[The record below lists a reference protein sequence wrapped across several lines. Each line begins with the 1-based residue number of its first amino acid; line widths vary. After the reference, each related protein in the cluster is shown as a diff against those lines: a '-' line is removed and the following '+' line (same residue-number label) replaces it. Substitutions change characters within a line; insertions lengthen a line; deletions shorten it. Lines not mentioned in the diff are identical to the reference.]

1 MRRRFVKPG
10 TFPPKKPNFNLKKI
24 SAILAHAILAG
35 LIFSQ
40 PDQIFA
46 TDAARPNVII
56 ILADDL
62 GYGDIGCYGAL
73 PEHVLTPTMDRLA
86 SQGLRFTD
94 AHAPSSVCTP
104 SRYSLLT
111 GEYAFRNQLADGVIA
126 GDAPLSITPGSFT
139 LPAMFQKNGYATAFV
154 GKWHLGLAHGGDTI
168 DWNGDIKPGPVE
180 IGFDHAFF
188 MPSTGDRVPTVLIR
202 DHRVENLDPADPI
215 RVNYKKKIG
224 NEPTGKEN
232 PEEATVL
239 LGANN
244 EGHQG
249 TITKGVS
256 RIGWMTGGQAAR
268 WTDAELMNRLNAE
281 AVCFIQDN
289 QLKPFFLYFATHDIH
304 EPRVP
309 ATNYVGQSGCG
320 IYGDQIMELDHA
332 VNLVLKTLDD
342 LKIADNTLVILSSD
356 NGGSLTD
363 MKAYQYGVRANLHGH
378 RVNGVLRGGK
388 YSVWEGGTRVPMI
401 VRWPGH
407 VPAGNV
413 SPALVSLTDM
423 EASLARLIG
432 VKLPEKA
439 ATESVDVLDALLGK
453 SPVGRKELLEH
464 KSGKACALREGNW
477 KFIDGKLFDLSRD
490 LSETNNLAKEQPE
503 RTKAMAA
510 RLKELED
517 TDASPSQAKTE
528 IP

>member
-1 MRRRFVKPG
+1 
-10 TFPPKKPNFNLKKI
+10 LKNI
-24 SAILAHAILAG
+24 TSILAHGLLAG
-35 LIFSQ
+35 FIFSQ
-40 PDQIFA
+40 PNRML
-46 TDAARPNVII
+46 AAETSRPNVII

-73 PEHVLTPTMDRLA
+73 PEHVRTPTMDRLA
-86 SQGLRFTD
+86 NEGLRFTD

-111 GEYAFRNQLADGVIA
+111 GEYGFRNRLADGIIA
-126 GDAPLSITPGSFT
+126 GDAPLSITPRSFT
-139 LPAMFQKNGYATAFV
+139 LPALFQKNGYATAFV

-180 IGFDHAFF
+180 IGFDHAFY

-215 RVNYKKKIG
+215 RVSYVKKIG
-224 NEPTGKEN
+224 DEPTGKED
-232 PEEATVL
+232 PEAATVL
-239 LGANN
+239 LGASN

-281 AVCFIQDN
+281 AIRFIQDN
-289 QLKPFFLYFATHDIH
+289 RSKSFFLYFATHDIH

-320 IYGDQIMELDHA
+320 VYGDQIMELDHA
-332 VNLVLKTLDD
+332 VDLVLKTLDD

-378 RVNGVLRGGK
+378 RINGVLRGGK
-388 YSVWEGGTRVPMI
+388 YSAWEGGTRVPMI
-401 VRWPGH
+401 VRWPGR
-407 VPAGNV
+407 VPAGGV
-413 SPALVSLTDM
+413 SPALVSLTDL

-439 ATESVDVLDALLGK
+439 APDSADVLGALLGK
-453 SPVGRKELLEH
+453 SPVGRNELVEH
-464 KSGKACALREGNW
+464 KAGKAGALREGNW
-477 KFIDGKLFDLSRD
+477 KYIDGKLYDLSHD

-503 RTKAMAA
+503 RTKSMAA
-510 RLKELED
+510 RLKELGAAD
-517 TDASPSQAKTE
+517 TLPSRAKTE